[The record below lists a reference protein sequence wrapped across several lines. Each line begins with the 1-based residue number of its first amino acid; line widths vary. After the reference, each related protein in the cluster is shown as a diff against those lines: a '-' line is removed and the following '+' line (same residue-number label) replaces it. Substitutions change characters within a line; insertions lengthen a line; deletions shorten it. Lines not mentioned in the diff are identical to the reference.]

1 MSELVTKRDPLL
13 LNQNLQQVKMERGEE
28 RKNENVEGAEWTV
41 KEEVKRK
48 EQRRGGEREESGRE
62 GEREGGK
69 EGSGLR

>member
-1 MSELVTKRDPLL
+1 MRSTLSQSEPAASKDG
-13 LNQNLQQVKMERGEE
+13 ERRVE